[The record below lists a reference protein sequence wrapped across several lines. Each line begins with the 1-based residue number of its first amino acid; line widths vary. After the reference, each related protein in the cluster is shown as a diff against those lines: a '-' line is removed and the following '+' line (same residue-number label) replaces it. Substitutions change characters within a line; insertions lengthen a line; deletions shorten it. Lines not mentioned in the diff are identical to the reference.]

1 MSEGDI
7 IDKVFEQAIK
17 APRIF
22 RDKSVLF
29 HDYIPQ
35 RLLFRDEQIMMLA
48 QRITTLIRG
57 QRTSNLLIYG
67 KPGTGKTAVTR
78 YVINRL
84 VEKVKGSGYRF
95 HPIYVNCR
103 LAGTEYRVVKS
114 MADAIGSELP
124 FTGLSAEEAL
134 QRFIEALKGDPVPT
148 LIVLDEVD
156 ALVTRYGDKVL
167 YALTRLNYD
176 HREITSMLICISN
189 DLRFKELLD
198 PRVLSSLSEEEII
211 FKPYTAAELEQ
222 ILWDRVRV
230 AFYDGVVEPAAV
242 RLAAAISGAE
252 NGDARKALDL
262 IRVAGEIAEM
272 KGCDRVTEE
281 HVREA
286 YSHIDRE
293 RAVEVI
299 RTLPLHSKLI
309 VLALYS
315 LSTARPSERV
325 RGSVLYGKYAEIARQ
340 IGEEPLS
347 TRRFHGLLVELS
359 MLGIVDRRVDNLGRK
374 GGRFTTIKFGI
385 PLETVKKALS
395 EDPITAEL
403 LP

>member
-1 MSEGDI
+1 MGCGPFMSEGDI

-198 PRVLSSLSEEEII
+198 PRVLSSL
-211 FKPYTAAELEQ
+211 
-222 ILWDRVRV
+222 
-230 AFYDGVVEPAAV
+230 
-242 RLAAAISGAE
+242 
-252 NGDARKALDL
+252 
-262 IRVAGEIAEM
+262 
-272 KGCDRVTEE
+272 
-281 HVREA
+281 
-286 YSHIDRE
+286 
-293 RAVEVI
+293 
-299 RTLPLHSKLI
+299 
-309 VLALYS
+309 
-315 LSTARPSERV
+315 
-325 RGSVLYGKYAEIARQ
+325 
-340 IGEEPLS
+340 
-347 TRRFHGLLVELS
+347 
-359 MLGIVDRRVDNLGRK
+359 
-374 GGRFTTIKFGI
+374 
-385 PLETVKKALS
+385 
-395 EDPITAEL
+395 
-403 LP
+403 